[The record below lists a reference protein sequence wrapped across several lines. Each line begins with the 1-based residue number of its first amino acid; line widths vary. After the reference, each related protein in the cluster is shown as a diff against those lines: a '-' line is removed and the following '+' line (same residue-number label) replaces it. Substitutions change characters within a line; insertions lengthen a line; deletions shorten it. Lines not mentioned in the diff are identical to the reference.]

1 MFFCTRVGRE
11 KKEGIKRTIINTCWN
26 FSATQGLTVMFTS
39 SKELEQ
45 RKKTACFCGT
55 YAVRPLQKEYMNQ
68 KVKQEV

>member
-11 KKEGIKRTIINTCWN
+11 KKEGVKRTIINTCWN

-45 RKKTACFCGT
+45 RKKPHVFVARTPFAHCKKNT
-55 YAVRPLQKEYMNQ
+55 
-68 KVKQEV
+68 

>member
-1 MFFCTRVGRE
+1 MFFCTGVDRE
-11 KKEGIKRTIINTCWN
+11 KKEGIKRTMKNTLN

-45 RKKTACFCGT
+45 RKTACFCGT